1 MGVDFHGLA
10 MVVGQPPI
18 RSSTIEGRSA
28 SDEVAIQDSLARRAR

>member
-18 RSSTIEGRSA
+18 RSSTIEERSETA
-28 SDEVAIQDSLARRAR
+28 ATKSRFKIA